1 MGVARHAAGG
11 VLHMAGQ
18 IALDPPTMTLV
29 GGGAAAEA
37 ARSLASAEACAHV
50 LRSSV
55 RGNSLWCTV
64 YSSVD
69 GGVDALLAAEQAWRA
84 HLDGT
89 AARFAGPFDV
99 STTTEGEEEAVRCP
113 LCHGPPS
120 VSQLK
125 TSQY

>member
-1 MGVARHAAGG
+1 
-11 VLHMAGQ
+11 MAGQ

-37 ARSLASAEACAHV
+37 ARSLASAEACARV

-55 RGNSLWCTV
+55 RDNSLWCTM
-64 YSSVD
+64 YTSVD
-69 GGVDALLAAEQAWRA
+69 GGIDALQAAEQAWRT

-99 STTTEGEEEAVRCP
+99 ATTTEGEEQAVRCP
-113 LCHGPPS
+113 PLLRCLNS
-120 VSQLK
+120 VD
-125 TSQY
+125 